1 MALRKELENPNLD
14 PITRKAIEQKLINL
28 RSQLTDLR
36 QEVEVLKDLAKA
48 AGCNM

>member
-14 PITRKAIEQKLINL
+14 LITRKPIEQRLINL

-36 QEVEVLKDLAKA
+36 LDLDMLKDLAKA